1 MRRAFDERKDE
12 LLSEVR
18 SILKDAEAM
27 YESIVDDGTDKTK
40 QLKKN
45 LKAKIEKAR
54 VQFDDIEDNLTDIA
68 QTTVKDTDTWIRDN
82 PYVALGAVFSLG
94 MIIAL
99 LLKDN
104 SRR

>member
-82 PYVALGAVFSLG
+82 PYVALGAVFSFG